1 MHTHAATWQ
10 VLFFRVG
17 DLQHMWRNLSEARKQ
32 AGEDADEQG
41 ELPAGPVVQ
50 VSDLQSMARLL
61 IDTNKTDDVMFLP
74 SSAALRAAQGQGIE
88 TAKARA
94 VGAGAA
100 SGADAATD
108 AGGSAEDASAD
119 GEEGEA
125 ADEADGDD
133 PLTFEGEEEDAGG
146 VL

>member
-1 MHTHAATWQ
+1 MHTRAATWQ

-17 DLQHMWRNLSEARKQ
+17 DLQHMWKNLSEARKQ

-41 ELPAGPVVQ
+41 DMPDGPVVQ
-50 VSDLQSMARLL
+50 VSDMQSMARLI

-94 VGAGAA
+94 AGSAGA
-100 SGADAATD
+100 ADAATD

-119 GEEGEA
+119 GEEGGA
-125 ADEADGDD
+125 ADDADGDD
-133 PLTFEGEEEDAGG
+133 TLAFEGEEEDAGG